1 MAPRWIGPHGHKG
14 NIVNWTAIWVTF
26 KLAGLTSA
34 ALLVIGLPIAYWLTF
49 SKRRWKFIV
58 ESVVALPLVLPPT
71 VLGFYILVAIGPH
84 SPIGRLYTDL
94 VGHPLP
100 FSFQGLLLASILYSL
115 PFAVQP
121 FAAAFD
127 QVDRR
132 LIEASWTL
140 GVSKLQTFFRLI
152 IPLSAAGLI
161 TGAVLSFAHT
171 LGEFGVV
178 LMVGGNIEGETRTV
192 SIDIYDEVQALNY
205 AGAAKTALFLLIVSY
220 TVLLTVY
227 AINRRVW
234 AVWPQK

>member
-1 MAPRWIGPHGHKG
+1 M
-14 NIVNWTAIWVTF
+14 NWTAIWVTV
-26 KLAGLTSA
+26 KLAGLTSG
-34 ALLVIGLPIAYWLTF
+34 ALLVIGLPIAYWLTY
-49 SKRRWKFIV
+49 SKWRGKFLV

-84 SPIGRLYTDL
+84 SPIGRFYTNM
-94 VGHPLP
+94 VGQPLP

-121 FAAAFD
+121 FAAAFE
-127 QVDRR
+127 QVDRK

-140 GVSKLQTFFRLI
+140 GVSKIKTFFKLI
-152 IPLSAAGLI
+152 VPLSTAGVI

-178 LMVGGNIEGETRTV
+178 LMVGGNIEGVTRTV

-205 AGAAKTALFLLIVSY
+205 AGAAKTAAFLLVVSY
-220 TVLLTVY
+220 SVLLAVY
-227 AINRRVW
+227 AMNRKIW